1 MALDKEDIMA
11 LIAILQKGLED
22 DDNSINTETNVKVKP
37 PRKKRTKAQK
47 PSKPNKFDSMPERNL
62 HKADTEIDK
71 KLWAN
76 NKPTDR
82 TRQTSLVSVRCRVCG
97 KNEQVSAA
105 LVDSAERYKCNKCAA
120 ASG

>member
-71 KLWAN
+71 KLWAISLGVEEKDRYR
-76 NKPTDR
+76 KP
-82 TRQTSLVSVRCRVCG
+82 RQDYNISWLSVICRACP
-97 KNEQVSAA
+97 
-105 LVDSAERYKCNKCAA
+105 
-120 ASG
+120 